1 MCVSVCVLQIIER
14 YKKIVTERELR
25 VTGIQGYVETFK
37 PKRGRQRFD
46 YLHAIE

>member
-1 MCVSVCVLQIIER
+1 VCVCLFVANNKQI

-25 VTGIQGYVETFK
+25 VTNIQGYVETFK